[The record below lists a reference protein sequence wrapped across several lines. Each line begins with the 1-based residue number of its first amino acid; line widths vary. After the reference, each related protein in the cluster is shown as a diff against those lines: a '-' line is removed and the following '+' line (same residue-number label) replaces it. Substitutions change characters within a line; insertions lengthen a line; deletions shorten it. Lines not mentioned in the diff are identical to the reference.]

1 MSIKTVFGFS
11 LRLLAAFLVSKV
23 ILGFLQAETP
33 AGLLGLAVI
42 LVLSSY
48 ALERWGPRVG
58 WAVARFLI
66 SLNQLPSRP
75 ESKPSDDRD

>member
-1 MSIKTVFGFS
+1 MSIKTVFGFFV
-11 LRLLAAFLVSKV
+11 RLLAAFLVSKV

-48 ALERWGPRVG
+48 ALERWGPKIG

-66 SLNQLPSRP
+66 SMNQLPSRQ
-75 ESKPSDDRD
+75 ESKQPDEND